1 MLDLIA
7 PTRANDGALT
17 VHPVA
22 IDRAVSTTEERVRRS
37 ARIVLV
43 ISILA
48 GINYIVSMALF
59 SPEQFGLASSVYA
72 TAADTWL
79 AGGNPYEVTPPELP
93 GYHFLY
99 PPIAL
104 VVFIPHALVGQ
115 TGAYALQI
123 ISNVLVGTVLA
134 VVLWNALERRGLDLS
149 GLDRWLLGGFVL
161 ISSYGMPVLIQGQ
174 TTLWLTLA
182 MAIGFESVDR
192 QRENL
197 AGTGFALAAIVK
209 VFPAGVG
216 LWLLRVRAWRAVLV
230 AVLVG
235 LGSLVIGVLLLG
247 PELTEHYI
255 TEVLLARYERESFE
269 RVSDPTT
276 TVGGIRRQLTGL
288 FGVPGPYLN
297 LVSVAILAPLL
308 AVSYRSIET
317 DVDRQLAALATIVT
331 VLLFMPLQPLYF
343 TLLTYPLVIVLYRL
357 GGGFPRYLVIAGV
370 LLTFGKVAL
379 EPLIEWAGYLPAT
392 LASAV
397 IDAATVGLA
406 IALPTDVGMW
416 LLLLGCVLYQ
426 VRRARSPSGASPS
439 SADDNPAVGSSIQL

>member
-1 MLDLIA
+1 M
-7 PTRANDGALT
+7 
-17 VHPVA
+17 
-22 IDRAVSTTEERVRRS
+22 STTEERIRRS

-79 AGGNPYEVTPPELP
+79 AGGNPYEVTPPELS

-99 PPIAL
+99 PPIVL

-123 ISNVLVGTVLA
+123 LSNVIVGTVLA
-134 VVLWNALERRGLDLS
+134 MVLWNALDRRSIELTRP
-149 GLDRWLLGGFVL
+149 DRCLLGGFVL

-182 MAIGFESVDR
+182 MALGFEAIER
-192 QRENL
+192 HREDL

-216 LWLLRVRAWRAVLV
+216 LWLLRIRAWRAVLV
-230 AVLVG
+230 AILVG
-235 LGSLVIGVLLLG
+235 LGSLVIGALYLG
-247 PELTEHYI
+247 PELTEHYL
-255 TEVLLARYERESFE
+255 TEVLLARYERESFQ

-276 TVGGIRRQLTGL
+276 TVGGIRRQLIGL
-288 FGVPGPYLN
+288 FGVPGPYLTV
-297 LVSVAILAPLL
+297 VSVAILAPLL
-308 AVSYRSIET
+308 AVSYRSVET
-317 DVDRQLAALATIVT
+317 DVDRQMAALATIVT

-343 TLLTYPLVIVLYRL
+343 ILLTYPLVIVLYRL
-357 GGGFPRYLVIAGV
+357 ERGIPRYLVIAGV
-370 LLTFGKVAL
+370 LLTFVKVAL
-379 EPLIEWAGYLPAT
+379 EPLVEWAGYLPAPLT
-392 LASAV
+392 DVV
-397 IDAATVGLA
+397 IDTATVGLA

-426 VRRARSPSGASPS
+426 VRRARSPSGRSPS
-439 SADDNPAVGSSIQL
+439 SADDR